1 MRRVGL
7 YIGMALVFFIS
18 IAVAATVVELLRN
31 SEELWVKNKYKE
43 STAALDE
50 AMKMNPTPQQ
60 KAEIYW
66 RKARN
71 LYDTAEEMPRE
82 AKKERLN
89 NYMQMQDLSKKCM
102 AADPKTAEC
111 YMWLGTGLG
120 REGTQKGVL
129 NMLSQIAIVE
139 GYFLKTIELKSTYRA
154 EQGQANTMGDAYY
167 ALGQFYRLVPDWGAV
182 KLLYKTKGDKQ
193 KSVEM
198 LRKAVELEP
207 KRAEYVK
214 ELGISLVCLGKTTN
228 NQKATDEGIQW
239 LKKVETLP
247 TIKPTD
253 EIDKKHAKMIL
264 GNLELACGYSRDAQQ
279 DISRESYDKK
289 KK

>member
-1 MRRVGL
+1 
-7 YIGMALVFFIS
+7 
-18 IAVAATVVELLRN
+18 
-31 SEELWVKNKYKE
+31 
-43 STAALDE
+43 
-50 AMKMNPTPQQ
+50 
-60 KAEIYW
+60 
-66 RKARN
+66 
-71 LYDTAEEMPRE
+71 
-82 AKKERLN
+82 
-89 NYMQMQDLSKKCM
+89 
-102 AADPKTAEC
+102 
-111 YMWLGTGLG
+111 
-120 REGTQKGVL
+120 
-129 NMLSQIAIVE
+129 
-139 GYFLKTIELKSTYRA
+139 
-154 EQGQANTMGDAYY
+154 
-167 ALGQFYRLVPDWGAV
+167 
-182 KLLYKTKGDKQ
+182 
-193 KSVEM
+193 M